1 MEAEEQR
8 PTRRRRREEV
18 ETSPAVGME
27 EEEQP
32 GAEQLLLEGATQEEM
47 SGTPRFLPEAVLEAL
62 PADVR
67 ERLSLDRARVLAESQ
82 VNLRLAE
89 VTADAERLRADL
101 ARTDAERRRLRTQ
114 MNALERQLAES
125 EFGNVENDPRY
136 RAYMALRG
144 GALALTEAQIRET
157 TTYQRL
163 EAEVVDLRRALAD
176 AIERAVR
183 AEAQVV
189 ETERRFLNQVSDLQ
203 QALGA
208 VAITTAGT
216 AVADAMSATGWYTM
230 GLLALVDL
238 RQQAGVSTA
247 DTPQPYYAAAAQP
260 TFDRFTDE
268 AARGAAA
275 VIQGQAAPVASIV
288 EQGNDRIAQLADER
302 DALPADDPLRVEYDR
317 AIGFIRDTVATRG
330 AELDTLERAADPG
343 RLAGDYAITMRAA
356 YAFLR
361 AASLLDDAATVD
373 AIATILPVQ
382 LMASPDSARYLL
394 NAAIWYDQGQ
404 QGDFIQVPLNA
415 ANVIQAWTAARV
427 MRALWWPL
435 ARAIADPDTTS
446 EALAALWVA
455 LAGLDQPYPSPG
467 ADFTTPAGRD
477 EFYDRLEAEFIA
489 AFEEP
494 TPDSLARAWN
504 AGHPGQ
510 PVAGLAALICGIV
523 STGSARLLRVPR
535 DLVLACEDAAR
546 ATGSVEAV
554 LAQATSLFGFGLP
567 PWNSAEVPVAR
578 ALLRPE
584 TGAGAMQTATK
595 TPFS

>member
-8 PTRRRRREEV
+8 PTRRRRREET
-18 ETSPAVGME
+18 EPAPVSME
-27 EEEQP
+27 EEEEQRA
-32 GAEQLLLEGATQEEM
+32 GAEQLLEGATEEM
-47 SGTPRFLPEAVLEAL
+47 AGTPQFLPEAVLEAL

-67 ERLSLDRARVLAESQ
+67 ERLSLDRARVLAESE

-101 ARTDAERRRLRTQ
+101 LRTDAERRRLRSQ

-125 EFGNVENDPRY
+125 EFGNIEDDPRY

-163 EAEVVDLRRALAD
+163 QAEVVDLRRALAD

-189 ETERRFLNQVSDLQ
+189 EVERRFLNQVNNLQ

-208 VAITTAGT
+208 MATPAASTAI
-216 AVADAMSATGWYTM
+216 ADAMSATGWYTM

-238 RQQAGVSTA
+238 RQQAGVSTSDA
-247 DTPQPYYAAAAQP
+247 PEPYYASAAQA
-260 TFDRFTDE
+260 TFDRFTTE

-288 EQGNDRIAQLADER
+288 EQGNDRIAQLVEER
-302 DALPADDPLRVEYDR
+302 DALPADDPLRAEYDR
-317 AIGFIRDTVATRG
+317 AIGFIRDTVGTRG
-330 AELDTLERAADPG
+330 AELDTLERAADPD

-361 AASLLDDAATVD
+361 AASLLDDAATTD
-373 AIATILPVQ
+373 AIVQ
-382 LMASPDSARYLL
+382 LTASPDSVRYLL

-404 QGDFIQVPLNA
+404 RGNLVQVPLNP

-435 ARAIADPDTTS
+435 ARVIANPSTTTD
-446 EALAALWVA
+446 ALAALWVA
-455 LAGLDQPYPSPG
+455 LAGSDQPYPSPG
-467 ADFTTPAGRD
+467 ADLATREGRD
-477 EFYDRLEAEFIA
+477 EFYDRLQAEFIA

-494 TPDSLARAWN
+494 TADSLARAWN

-510 PVAGLAALICGIV
+510 PIAGVATLICGIL

-535 DLVLACEDAAR
+535 DLALACEGAPQAI
-546 ATGSVEAV
+546 GSVEAV
-554 LAQATSLFGFGLP
+554 LAQATSLFGFTLP
-567 PWNSAEVPVAR
+567 PWNSAEMPVAR

-584 TGAGAMQTATK
+584 AGAGAMEIAAK
-595 TPFS
+595 GPFS